1 MRVLLVSVVPVN
13 KSVSS
18 GNTLLN
24 VMENFDDVE
33 LRSICVRAGEPDT
46 RISKCFCITEKML
59 IKNLLGKGPAG
70 QCFVPAEKESEPRK
84 DKVENGILRFVHA
97 HRWTLLL
104 WAQAMVWHI
113 GRWKNKE
120 LKTFVEEYDP
130 DVVFTFLSATPF
142 LNRMIMHVMKLAPR
156 AKLVLFAWDNTY
168 SYKQLMLSPLMW
180 IQRFMDRF
188 PMRKV
193 AVRADKFYVICKE
206 MKKEYEKSFDRECK
220 ILTKGADFTEEPKL
234 KGAYNRPLQ
243 LVYTG
248 NILLNRWKSLAKIA
262 EALERINRDGVRAQ
276 LRIYTA
282 NALTKRMD
290 QALNRGESSMV
301 MGSVPSSQVAQ
312 IQKEAD
318 MLVHV
323 ESMDLKNRLWV
334 RQSFSTK
341 IVDYLAASRPILA
354 YGPFDVA
361 SIAHLRDNDCAV
373 TAKDPDELYEKLAAL
388 VDDDKALDNLAA
400 RAYACGRAHHQQ
412 SEIRDML
419 RRDFDELLGSR

>member
-1 MRVLLVSVVPVN
+1 MRVLLVSVVPVS

-33 LRSICVRAGEPDT
+33 LRNVCVRAGTPDT
-46 RISKCFCITEKML
+46 DISKCFCVTEKML

-70 QCFVPAEKESEPRK
+70 VSFVPAERNSEPRRNK
-84 DKVENGILRFVHA
+84 TENRILRFVHA

-104 WAQAMVWHI
+104 WAQAMVWHV
-113 GRWKNKE
+113 GRWKSKE
-120 LKTFVEEYDP
+120 LKEFVEDYDP
-130 DVVFTFLSATPF
+130 DIVFTFLSATPF
-142 LNRMIMHVMKLAPR
+142 LNRMIMHIMKLAPR

-206 MKKEYEKSFDRECK
+206 MKEEYEKSFDRECK
-220 ILTKGADFTEEPKL
+220 ILTKGADFTDEAQL
-234 KGAYNRPLQ
+234 KGTYNRPLQ

-248 NILLNRWKSLAKIA
+248 NILLNRWKSLARIA
-262 EALERINRDGVRAQ
+262 EALERVNQNGVRAQ
-276 LRIYTA
+276 LRIYTG
-282 NALTKRMD
+282 NTLTKRMD
-290 QALNRGESSMV
+290 QALNRGESSIV

-361 SIAHLRDNDCAV
+361 SIAHLRDNACAV
-373 TAKDPDELYEKLAAL
+373 VANKPEELYEQLLAL
-388 VDDDKALDNLAA
+388 VDHDGALDELAA
-400 RAYACGRAHHQQ
+400 KAYQCGRAYHQQ
-412 SEIRDML
+412 SEIRKML
-419 RRDFDELLGSR
+419 RRDFNELL